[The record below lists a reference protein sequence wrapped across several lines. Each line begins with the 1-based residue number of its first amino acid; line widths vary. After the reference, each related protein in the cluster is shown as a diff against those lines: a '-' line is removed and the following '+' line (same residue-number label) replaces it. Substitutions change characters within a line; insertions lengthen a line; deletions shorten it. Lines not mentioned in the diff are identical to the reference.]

1 LEITVPTSGTVF
13 IAGSI
18 AISRLHP
25 IVCDRIG
32 NAVDRNMAVVVGDAD
47 GADTAIQRVL
57 ADRQAGS
64 VTVYCSGDSPR
75 NNVGNWP
82 VEHIYPDA
90 PSGTRRWFTAKD
102 IAMAEAADYGLMIWD
117 SRSTGTLS
125 NIIELLGANK
135 TSVVFVNKAKEFIK
149 VADIDGLERLISMM
163 SMTAKDKAEQ
173 KMHLTDKVRA
183 LRHRQGALAL

>member
-1 LEITVPTSGTVF
+1 MPTSGTVF

-25 IVCDRIG
+25 VVCDRIT
-32 NAVDRNMAVVVGDAD
+32 NAVDRDMAVVVGDAD

-57 ADRQAGS
+57 ADLQTAS
-64 VTVYCSGDSPR
+64 VTVYCSGDKPR
-75 NNVGNWP
+75 NNIGDWP

-102 IAMAEAADYGLMIWD
+102 LAMAEAADYGLMIWD

-125 NIIELLGANK
+125 NVIELLGANK
-135 TSVVFVNKAKEFIK
+135 KSVVFVNKNKEF
-149 VADIDGLERLISMM
+149 VRVSDLDGLDRLIAMM
-163 SMTAKDKAEQ
+163 SATARDRAEQ
-173 KMHLTDKVRA
+173 KIRLTNKISA
-183 LRHRQGALAL
+183 LRHQQGALTF

>member
-1 LEITVPTSGTVF
+1 MTMPKRETVF

-25 IVCDRIG
+25 AICERIG
-32 NAVDRNMAVVVGDAD
+32 KAVERDLAIVVGDAD

-57 ADRQAGS
+57 ADRGARA
-64 VTVYCSGDSPR
+64 VTVFCSGDTPR
-75 NNVGNWP
+75 NNVGEWP
-82 VEHIYPDA
+82 LEHIYPDA

-125 NIIELLGANK
+125 NVIELLGQDK
-135 TSVVFVNKAKEFIK
+135 TSVVFVNKNKEFVK
-149 VADIDGLERLISMM
+149 VADIDGLERLVDMM
-163 SMTAKDKAEQ
+163 SATAREKAEQ
-173 KMHLTDKVRA
+173 KMRLTERMAA

>member
-1 LEITVPTSGTVF
+1 LEVTVPTSGTVF

-25 IVCDRIG
+25 VVCDRIT
-32 NAVDRNMAVVVGDAD
+32 NAVDRDMAVVVGDAD

-57 ADRQAGS
+57 ADLQTAS
-64 VTVYCSGDSPR
+64 VTVYCSGDKPR
-75 NNVGNWP
+75 NNIGDWP

-102 IAMAEAADYGLMIWD
+102 LAMAEAADYGLMIWD

-125 NIIELLGANK
+125 NVIELLGANK
-135 TSVVFVNKAKEFIK
+135 KSVVFVNKNKEF
-149 VADIDGLERLISMM
+149 VRVSDLDGLDRLIAMM
-163 SMTAKDKAEQ
+163 SATARDKAEQ
-173 KMHLTDKVRA
+173 KIRLTNKISA
-183 LRHRQGALAL
+183 LRHQQGALTF